1 MQRDSKSRKTVVML
15 GVAVGMLLAA
25 ALISWGQLGRTS
37 QSPSTRLQPQGRGP
51 SRQQLQNLEIVAH
64 VKPDA
69 FRPAA
74 VRGRYVYTIGS
85 GNPYGSSPLLAIY
98 DIADPQNI
106 RKVSE
111 LTVSGQ
117 VFSEQLA
124 LVGNYAYVVAL
135 EEFSGGGYDIK
146 LRIVD
151 VSDPTRPREVGQYA
165 PTGKKVYAV
174 IVGNN
179 YAYVGVSG
187 SGSSALHVLNI
198 SNPANPQFVRE
209 ITNVDDLEGDGGT
222 VAGNRL
228 YLVHGTKGISIWDI
242 SQPDNP
248 QRLGS
253 LDTPGI
259 ARSVAVSGNYAF
271 ISEGRW
277 FDPGAEKGYLR
288 VVDVSNPA
296 NPQIVA
302 SVDVGDDNPWFP
314 LALDSANN
322 RLFVGLSD
330 RSRTVV
336 YNISNPINP
345 VEVWR
350 GEGRFGG
357 ADFSARRLVTSP
369 SDGMFIVWDISG
381 ATPNRLGEH
390 GIALQPVV
398 VALKDNYIVTNS
410 KNGLVVFN
418 VANPS
423 QPQLVKHLPLQGFQ
437 MSSGRLVFAGD
448 VGIYSHGI
456 GNTNNLFFLNFAD
469 PTSPQILESYFLS
482 DGIYALAIVGDY
494 LYVGHVRGLDFYSI
508 SGRNRL
514 DGYGGSTVYA
524 LAVKVDPNISGSV
537 LYVARAVGWPSS
549 ALQIYR
555 INDPPHPHGPVGEL
569 RFSDKIDDIAV
580 VGDTVFVVTSKGDLY
595 IVDASDPTNPQQ
607 VGSWTNPVRDQTY
620 RARILVSG
628 NFAYLSLYSEGLVV
642 LDLSSLSVVASMKGV
657 YVNEVAVSGN
667 LIYAAGDHQGL
678 YVLRN
683 LALPQVLPPVIYSVA
698 PNAVPTSSVT
708 LRISGANFQPNAQV
722 WLERSSQRINPTR
735 ISVVGDSI
743 IYADFNLASAPLGK
757 WDIVVRNPDGN
768 IARRTEALTV
778 ATAPDL
784 TVASL
789 SIEPSTN
796 LQVGT
801 PVTLKA
807 TVRNSGELPAANFIV
822 RFFANDRQIG
832 EQPITRLNG
841 NSQAEV
847 TLPWRVLGGNYQ
859 IRAVVDAD
867 NTVAESNE
875 GNNEASL
882 PINLP
887 APDFAVTSLNISPN
901 QNLKDGTRVQ
911 VQATVTN
918 QGGGTVFPVTVT
930 LLVDEGKFGEQV
942 ISEGLGA
949 NQNKTLS
956 FSLTLS
962 SGFRKI
968 SVVVDPANELPES
981 DENNNRRD
989 LTLPDIPMPDIAI
1002 TDLRTYPSTN
1012 LSPGMSIQLI
1022 ATLHNFGGAT
1032 ERGFVLHFSAANF
1045 SKQVWI
1051 NGMEANE
1058 DKEVEVTWWNIPPG
1072 QHRLVATVD
1081 PQNVVP
1087 ETNKANNQATSTV
1100 DVSAPDL
1107 IAESV
1112 EINPAS
1118 FVSGTTVTVAVTV
1131 NISGAGRTLFA
1142 IPVRLLDNDVPV
1154 SEGQIDPGIPAG
1166 RRVVVRIPY
1175 QARPGERRLKVVVD
1189 SDNQVPEPN
1198 ENNNTQERTVTVPVP
1213 DVAILAELLPNNPG
1227 TGSPFHV
1234 RGVVRNDGATTIVP
1248 FRVVAEVLDESD
1260 RVIAT
1265 NYLRFSA
1272 GMAGSASENLNIAFT
1287 RFFEMKKVRV
1297 KVVWEISNFQDGNP
1311 ANDEVLLQLADLAPP
1326 DYAVAGLDVQ
1336 LQEPVGMGRNI
1347 TFRITVTNR
1356 GGSYRLPPSVS
1367 GIPIRIFVN
1376 DQPVTTA
1383 AVGGLDTNVT
1393 TTAVANWR
1401 IDRPLSNPTVRA
1413 VLDPDHQF
1421 PDADRT
1427 NNETQTQLSFSVQK
1441 LDLRPVDVE
1450 IVPANRPVGEWV
1462 NIQVRVRKEGTGDY
1476 FGPVPVRVI
1485 VDDVPSW
1492 KSSPYRAL
1500 TDSSPEGIVQFG
1512 WQVTPGNERKV
1523 QVIVDP
1529 DKEVDEQDE
1538 SNNLLEKTINYP
1550 AEAPDF
1556 VVESIDYS
1564 PKENVRQGD
1573 TVTFTVTVKNKGAA
1587 VASGVYVLLRMNTG
1601 FQRSEWVSLGANES
1615 KTVQFQWQA
1624 APGGDHQVTVE
1635 VDPKNSIPESDEA
1648 NNRLIQLLPLQVAP
1662 RPIVEFSWLGYP
1674 PRLVSPGSQFTLN
1687 WKLSNRGAESV
1698 PVTLSVSGLPE
1709 GWAQIEPVSGILPA
1723 NGFLNGQVTVTVP
1736 NNWAE
1741 SRDFTV
1747 TLQAQANST
1756 TLKQERKFKVDV
1768 VPQIS
1773 GLSPF
1778 DGTRTGSTTVEFTW
1792 WTQIPSSS
1800 EVYIKRPVDPEW
1812 QRYTGESGTFHRVVV
1827 SGLRRNSTY
1836 LFYVRSATSGGESKS
1851 EERRIF
1857 VTQAVS
1863 FMQAEYS
1870 MEARRDY
1877 DQRLTVYVINND
1889 RKAHLIKAE
1898 LVDNPYE
1905 DVTAGL
1911 LGEGTFDEPARLAP
1925 GQSLPITFAAHFQDA
1940 RQNDY
1945 TFRIRVRTLDEQPEQ
1960 SDEALVKIRVRP
1972 PDVRIRIVQIGE
1984 DPLSMTKTF
1993 RVINEGTD
2001 PATDLTIDPS
2011 GLSAEQVGMQPLI
2024 QHAYLAPNQSI
2035 EFKIFPLLLPPGFR
2049 PFGLS
2054 DIVDA
2059 KVTFENSVPYVGWNF
2074 RPFDLYIS
2082 LNGVEIGSFQN
2093 DIPIGVFTIPVPP
2106 KVLLPVEVTRS
2117 ADLRMQPEEVRPL
2130 PASVVQPIVQKLQS
2144 GVNLKVSYANRSEQL
2159 TVRFFDNPSRQGTGQ
2174 FYIVNKGSRTI
2185 SQQVEAH
2192 HCTNAPVVVVPI
2204 RNGILNA
2211 VLTITK
2217 TNFNDAHYVNAS
2229 KFKLDICVNSFMVV
2243 VGANS
2248 EEDARAVAERLC
2260 NNLTK
2265 ETPKPNTVIVTLIG
2279 DGPPYK
2285 RGKPITVRA
2294 RVMGEGDMSAA
2305 TVQATFSNGDRAII
2319 LRHTGG
2325 NLFEGQWIPTKIP
2338 SNARV
2343 ESDGSVWFNVTV
2355 TVTATGCEQ
2364 SATGTA
2370 DAQIRL
2376 SAIKFKFTGIT
2387 EIDDIDQRVNNADE
2401 PWLRW
2406 NWSPGQEKVI
2416 HFKGIIVDE
2425 EGQPVPAA
2433 VSVQFQFYPMGLGS
2447 LEIDNQQVS
2456 APDGRFTFTH
2466 KFAIKMPGELK
2477 AFFEANHQEIAQL
2490 KTKKRITG
2498 VILGEYQIQ
2507 ASKEG
2512 YLFWRAKVRGRTE
2525 ESQPVKIS
2533 ATTETDIKELEVSVL
2548 ALQPDEN
2555 GKLEWKPLE
2564 DAEVELIGISSKRK
2578 TNKDGRVTLKIPGVS
2593 KGETVQVDFELVP
2606 DLAIKVVSVPKAYI
2620 AHPDA
2625 SGKIYI
2631 FAGSKIKKGDATE
2644 DGFEIV
2650 TDKDGNIRAEPKVG
2664 AFLVS
2669 NRRFK
2674 VSISNGLGSLEGD
2687 IARPEQNNPYAHIIT
2702 YRPPQS
2708 LPGEVSGV
2716 ARLTIEDSEIPL
2728 YKTELTLM
2736 VFKDAFLTVR
2746 KLGFREDT
2754 QPIPIDLVEVKGV
2767 KVVPGIVSGVV
2778 QENPNPF
2785 AGRPIN
2791 GATVTAYVAD
2801 QVKSTETDGSTGPNA
2816 GRFTLRELAENN
2828 KELQLQRPIVLPFLD
2843 FVEEFAHSFDG
2854 LRQLGYITPRFREQ
2868 DGFLDPVNDQP
2879 IFRYRW
2885 DLRYETDEQKLQR
2898 ILDAIKR
2905 ADAALRLTAEVDPM
2919 VKQYYKELIGAI
2931 VDLVLFF
2938 AGEKIVGKIAELLSV
2953 GKGIGKGVKLSKDAS
2968 KALRDKLQKIA
2979 KEKDAPPF
2987 SESDL
2992 NVIETLVNDA
3002 LRKHRGLDDKAIE
3015 EVKQNLNPGLRDV
3028 VEQAL
3033 TSYRDELTDAIEM
3046 MVAGLKADILGF
3058 IKSALKK
3065 LRIVVET
3072 DGDEP
3077 QKGIQKAINFLI
3089 EQTVDSTLNAVLDLI
3104 LKSSD
3109 LSPEALLGLPDKI
3122 ADQIAEQLT
3131 THLHRTHFQ
3140 KHVDIGFRRLGR
3152 YEHLGDTN
3160 EAVRQIEAI
3169 KVEIENWR
3177 KIYETARA
3185 PISSATSAFT
3195 QFINTPGFLE
3205 DIANLTGSIIDGIL
3219 PVSSVA
3225 TFIGAPIAI
3234 FRISQS
3240 VDKAWVKAVGWEPEN
3255 FPPELISPFFPFP
3268 PVAPF
3273 FPFPPNHPVLAYAEG
3288 TTITRQFAPIRSR
3301 SRQLDEYTSV
3311 VNQVKSAIQSGD
3323 FDQVMRLARNLSE
3336 ATIAVSDAIE
3346 AKFAIVLN
3354 ALVPASERDNTF
3366 PARARQATDAAERST
3381 FYRRELL
3388 LRVGSYLAGESDDAG
3403 TKALEAADRALTETQ
3418 NAMGLLD
3425 GAIRHAQSLDIT
3437 LPHLLRF
3444 THQVQQ
3450 VSQTEWRI
3458 TFTVQNIGGQNSPA
3472 TNVLFVATSGITLSP
3487 NSWSLPPLSPN
3498 ATQTITVTART
3509 PQRFTSGFGFVRTTL
3524 GKKPEDFNANFVPT
3538 IVILTSKDEIPPVI
3552 SDPTPKEDE
3561 VIRTATPTIAVTV
3574 SDFLSGLN
3582 ISSLRMTLDGQQ
3594 VNATYNIATRRFSYQ
3609 STQTLSEGTHT
3620 VVVEATDLD
3629 GNTARKEW
3637 RFTIRLGAP
3646 VEITDLRVSP
3656 NPFSPN
3662 GDGIDDVLNIHFRL
3676 SGDAVLTITVVDS
3689 QNKIVKTL
3697 ANEQPFNQGEHDLTW
3712 DGKKDDG
3719 EMAPTGTYGVRIAI
3733 IREGRQTNVVE
3744 ATVTADQEP
3753 LSISGVSVTPE
3764 RMRLTKETLT
3774 VAFNLSQDAK
3784 VTVKVYLGENTE
3796 DDGYA
3801 VRTITIDGKKGSNAV
3816 SWDGKDD
3823 NGRFVKPGIYAVAI
3837 EADNI
3842 TLASRVSLA
3851 GKVTVLS
3858 LPDLLAAGIGSA
3870 DQDGRTVLTALVRNI
3885 GAEPAKNIV
3894 VRFAVRDIAVGDV
3907 TIPALDAGA
3916 ETSVE
3921 LTLDPTRQQLIS
3933 EDISATV
3940 DPDNQIEE
3948 LEEFNNTVKTRTEI
3962 RAVRLAHILPA
3973 GVSLVAVPIQL
3984 FEPSPQSVFGFATPE
3999 ETKVAWW
4006 DPQKAGEIK
4015 YRYANEIP
4023 TIEPGKGYFVKL
4035 PSERTLQWT
4044 GLPARVSGDGR
4055 YVLNLQRGWNLIG
4068 LPRPGSVP
4076 LNEIQVKRPNETSA
4090 VQMVNP
4096 DNRLVEPYAWTYS
4109 NAERRYQLVH
4119 PEVGEFG
4126 TLDVFKGYWVYAH
4139 EPCQLLV
4146 PAQSRSIS
4154 VTRKR
4159 SQIDGWFFRIEAE
4172 AGEFRDVVVVGKNA
4186 NRMWAQKPPASPE
4199 GQVVRLSLVDEQGR
4213 AWGAVV
4219 TDGDRRMRWR
4229 LVLEA
4234 DKGVERVALKFPDL
4248 GYLPKGLSAYLVDET
4263 TGQRRYLR
4271 TTPAF
4276 TVTLTPN
4283 RSATEKRT
4291 FQLVIVHEEPGL
4303 LRVVGLKAESLRG
4316 RGIAIQFTLTRPA
4329 QTQVEV
4335 LTMTGRK
4342 VATVE
4347 SRQSRSAGRH
4357 QIIWQGRDESEVQLP
4372 MGIYLIRMTA
4382 TDDEGRQV
4390 QATTTV
4396 RLR

>member
-1 MQRDSKSRKTVVML
+1 ML

-106 RKVSE
+106 RKVGE

-179 YAYVGVSG
+179 YAYVAVSG
-187 SGSSALHVLNI
+187 SGGSALHVLNI
-198 SNPANPQFVRE
+198 SNPASPQFVRE

-253 LDTPGI
+253 LDTPGV

-271 ISEGRW
+271 VSEGRW
-277 FDPGAEKGYLR
+277 FGSGAEKGYLR
-288 VVDVSNPA
+288 IVDVSNPA

-322 RLFVGLSD
+322 RLFVGLFN
-330 RSRTVV
+330 RSQTVV
-336 YNISNPINP
+336 YNISNPTNP

-350 GEGRFGG
+350 GEGLFGG

-390 GIALQPVV
+390 GIALRPVV
-398 VALKDNYIVTNS
+398 AALKDNYIVTNS

-448 VGIYSHGI
+448 VGIYSHGVV
-456 GNTNNLFFLNFAD
+456 NTNNLFFLNFAD
-469 PTSPQILESYFLS
+469 PTSPQLLQSYS
-482 DGIYALAIVGDY
+482 HNYGIFALAVISDY
-494 LYVGHVRGLDFYSI
+494 LYVGRGGGRDIYSI
-508 SGRNRL
+508 SSRARL
-514 DGYGGSTVYA
+514 SSQTGNTI
-524 LAVKVDPNISGSV
+524 LAMAAKVDPNIAGSV
-537 LYVARAVGWPSS
+537 LYEAYQTGLSTS
-549 ALQIYR
+549 ALRILP
-555 INDPPHPHGPVGEL
+555 INDPPIPSSPLGEL
-569 RFSDKIDDIAV
+569 RFNEWIDDMAI
-580 VGDTVFVVTSKGDLY
+580 VGDTVFLVTRKGDLY

-628 NFAYLSLYSEGLVV
+628 NFAYLSLYSQGLVV

-667 LIYAAGDHQGL
+667 LIYAAGDYQGL

-743 IYADFNLASAPLGK
+743 IYADFNLASASLGK

-859 IRAVVDAD
+859 IRAIADAD

-918 QGGGTVFPVTVT
+918 QGNATVFPVTVA

-1045 SKQVWI
+1045 SRQVWI

-1058 DKEVEVTWWNIPPG
+1058 NKEVEVTWRDIPPG

-1189 SDNQVPEPN
+1189 PDNRVPEPN

-1227 TGSPFHV
+1227 TGSPFYV
-1234 RGVVRNDGATTIVP
+1234 RGVVRNDGATTTAP

-1260 RVIAT
+1260 KVITT

-1356 GGSYRLPPSVS
+1356 GGSYRLPPFAP
-1367 GIPIRIFVN
+1367 GIPIRVFVN

-1401 IDRPLSNPTVRA
+1401 IDRPLSNPTVRV
-1413 VLDPDHQF
+1413 VLDPDRQF

-1485 VDDVPSW
+1485 VDDVPLW
-1492 KSSPYRAL
+1492 KNSPYLAL

-1512 WQVTPGNERKV
+1512 WRVTPGNERKV

-1538 SNNLLEKTINYP
+1538 TNNLLEKTINYP

-1587 VASGVYVLLRMNTG
+1587 VAVSVPVLLRMNTG
-1601 FQRSEWVSLGANES
+1601 FWRYEWVSLGANES

-1635 VDPKNSIPESDEA
+1635 VDPWNYSPESDEA

-1674 PRLVSPGSQFTLN
+1674 PSPVSPGSQFTLN
-1687 WKLSNRGAESV
+1687 WQLSNRGAESM

-1709 GWAQIEPVSGILPA
+1709 GWAQVEPASGILPA
-1723 NGFLNGQVTVTVP
+1723 NGILNGQVTVTVP

-1756 TLKQERKFKVDV
+1756 TLKQERRFRVDA

-1773 GLSPF
+1773 GLSPY

-1905 DVTAGL
+1905 DVPAGL

-2054 DIVDA
+2054 DIIDA
-2059 KVTFENSVPYVGWNF
+2059 HFNFDTGLINWPTAKPYDVY
-2074 RPFDLYIS
+2074 LY
-2082 LNGVEIGSFQN
+2082 LNGVEIGSLQSSLPVGTF
-2093 DIPIGVFTIPVPP
+2093 VFPVPP
-2106 KVLLPVEVTRS
+2106 QVLLPPETTRATDAWQFDGRDVVEVPQS
-2117 ADLRMQPEEVRPL
+2117 IA
-2130 PASVVQPIVQKLQS
+2130 QPIINRLQQ
-2144 GVNLKVSYANRSEQL
+2144 GYTLKVSYANRSE
-2159 TVRFFDNPSRQGTGQ
+2159 TVSGQWPLSRQG
-2174 FYIVNKGSRTI
+2174 N
-2185 SQQVEAH
+2185 
-2192 HCTNAPVVVVPI
+2192 
-2204 RNGILNA
+2204 L
-2211 VLTITK
+2211 
-2217 TNFNDAHYVNAS
+2217 
-2229 KFKLDICVNSFMVV
+2229 KLF
-2243 VGANS
+2243 
-2248 EEDARAVAERLC
+2248 
-2260 NNLTK
+2260 
-2265 ETPKPNTVIVTLIG
+2265 
-2279 DGPPYK
+2279 
-2285 RGKPITVRA
+2285 
-2294 RVMGEGDMSAA
+2294 
-2305 TVQATFSNGDRAII
+2305 
-2319 LRHTGG
+2319 
-2325 NLFEGQWIPTKIP
+2325 
-2338 SNARV
+2338 
-2343 ESDGSVWFNVTV
+2343 
-2355 TVTATGCEQ
+2355 
-2364 SATGTA
+2364 
-2370 DAQIRL
+2370 
-2376 SAIKFKFTGIT
+2376 
-2387 EIDDIDQRVNNADE
+2387 
-2401 PWLRW
+2401 
-2406 NWSPGQEKVI
+2406 
-2416 HFKGIIVDE
+2416 IVDK
-2425 EGQPVPAA
+2425 GPRTLTQ
-2433 VSVQFQFYPMGLGS
+2433 
-2447 LEIDNQQVS
+2447 
-2456 APDGRFTFTH
+2456 
-2466 KFAIKMPGELK
+2466 
-2477 AFFEANHQEIAQL
+2477 
-2490 KTKKRITG
+2490 
-2498 VILGEYQIQ
+2498 Q
-2507 ASKEG
+2507 AS
-2512 YLFWRAKVRGRTE
+2512 
-2525 ESQPVKIS
+2525 
-2533 ATTETDIKELEVSVL
+2533 
-2548 ALQPDEN
+2548 
-2555 GKLEWKPLE
+2555 
-2564 DAEVELIGISSKRK
+2564 
-2578 TNKDGRVTLKIPGVS
+2578 
-2593 KGETVQVDFELVP
+2593 
-2606 DLAIKVVSVPKAYI
+2606 
-2620 AHPDA
+2620 
-2625 SGKIYI
+2625 
-2631 FAGSKIKKGDATE
+2631 
-2644 DGFEIV
+2644 
-2650 TDKDGNIRAEPKVG
+2650 
-2664 AFLVS
+2664 
-2669 NRRFK
+2669 
-2674 VSISNGLGSLEGD
+2674 
-2687 IARPEQNNPYAHIIT
+2687 
-2702 YRPPQS
+2702 
-2708 LPGEVSGV
+2708 
-2716 ARLTIEDSEIPL
+2716 
-2728 YKTELTLM
+2728 
-2736 VFKDAFLTVR
+2736 
-2746 KLGFREDT
+2746 
-2754 QPIPIDLVEVKGV
+2754 
-2767 KVVPGIVSGVV
+2767 
-2778 QENPNPF
+2778 
-2785 AGRPIN
+2785 
-2791 GATVTAYVAD
+2791 
-2801 QVKSTETDGSTGPNA
+2801 
-2816 GRFTLRELAENN
+2816 
-2828 KELQLQRPIVLPFLD
+2828 
-2843 FVEEFAHSFDG
+2843 
-2854 LRQLGYITPRFREQ
+2854 
-2868 DGFLDPVNDQP
+2868 
-2879 IFRYRW
+2879 
-2885 DLRYETDEQKLQR
+2885 
-2898 ILDAIKR
+2898 
-2905 ADAALRLTAEVDPM
+2905 
-2919 VKQYYKELIGAI
+2919 
-2931 VDLVLFF
+2931 
-2938 AGEKIVGKIAELLSV
+2938 
-2953 GKGIGKGVKLSKDAS
+2953 
-2968 KALRDKLQKIA
+2968 
-2979 KEKDAPPF
+2979 
-2987 SESDL
+2987 
-2992 NVIETLVNDA
+2992 
-3002 LRKHRGLDDKAIE
+3002 
-3015 EVKQNLNPGLRDV
+3015 
-3028 VEQAL
+3028 
-3033 TSYRDELTDAIEM
+3033 SY
-3046 MVAGLKADILGF
+3046 
-3058 IKSALKK
+3058 
-3065 LRIVVET
+3065 
-3072 DGDEP
+3072 
-3077 QKGIQKAINFLI
+3077 
-3089 EQTVDSTLNAVLDLI
+3089 
-3104 LKSSD
+3104 
-3109 LSPEALLGLPDKI
+3109 
-3122 ADQIAEQLT
+3122 
-3131 THLHRTHFQ
+3131 H
-3140 KHVDIGFRRLGR
+3140 
-3152 YEHLGDTN
+3152 
-3160 EAVRQIEAI
+3160 
-3169 KVEIENWR
+3169 
-3177 KIYETARA
+3177 
-3185 PISSATSAFT
+3185 
-3195 QFINTPGFLE
+3195 
-3205 DIANLTGSIIDGIL
+3205 
-3219 PVSSVA
+3219 
-3225 TFIGAPIAI
+3225 
-3234 FRISQS
+3234 
-3240 VDKAWVKAVGWEPEN
+3240 
-3255 FPPELISPFFPFP
+3255 
-3268 PVAPF
+3268 
-3273 FPFPPNHPVLAYAEG
+3273 
-3288 TTITRQFAPIRSR
+3288 
-3301 SRQLDEYTSV
+3301 
-3311 VNQVKSAIQSGD
+3311 
-3323 FDQVMRLARNLSE
+3323 
-3336 ATIAVSDAIE
+3336 
-3346 AKFAIVLN
+3346 
-3354 ALVPASERDNTF
+3354 
-3366 PARARQATDAAERST
+3366 
-3381 FYRRELL
+3381 
-3388 LRVGSYLAGESDDAG
+3388 
-3403 TKALEAADRALTETQ
+3403 
-3418 NAMGLLD
+3418 
-3425 GAIRHAQSLDIT
+3425 
-3437 LPHLLRF
+3437 
-3444 THQVQQ
+3444 
-3450 VSQTEWRI
+3450 
-3458 TFTVQNIGGQNSPA
+3458 
-3472 TNVLFVATSGITLSP
+3472 
-3487 NSWSLPPLSPN
+3487 
-3498 ATQTITVTART
+3498 
-3509 PQRFTSGFGFVRTTL
+3509 
-3524 GKKPEDFNANFVPT
+3524 
-3538 IVILTSKDEIPPVI
+3538 
-3552 SDPTPKEDE
+3552 
-3561 VIRTATPTIAVTV
+3561 
-3574 SDFLSGLN
+3574 
-3582 ISSLRMTLDGQQ
+3582 
-3594 VNATYNIATRRFSYQ
+3594 
-3609 STQTLSEGTHT
+3609 
-3620 VVVEATDLD
+3620 
-3629 GNTARKEW
+3629 
-3637 RFTIRLGAP
+3637 
-3646 VEITDLRVSP
+3646 
-3656 NPFSPN
+3656 
-3662 GDGIDDVLNIHFRL
+3662 
-3676 SGDAVLTITVVDS
+3676 
-3689 QNKIVKTL
+3689 
-3697 ANEQPFNQGEHDLTW
+3697 
-3712 DGKKDDG
+3712 
-3719 EMAPTGTYGVRIAI
+3719 
-3733 IREGRQTNVVE
+3733 
-3744 ATVTADQEP
+3744 
-3753 LSISGVSVTPE
+3753 
-3764 RMRLTKETLT
+3764 
-3774 VAFNLSQDAK
+3774 
-3784 VTVKVYLGENTE
+3784 
-3796 DDGYA
+3796 
-3801 VRTITIDGKKGSNAV
+3801 
-3816 SWDGKDD
+3816 
-3823 NGRFVKPGIYAVAI
+3823 
-3837 EADNI
+3837 
-3842 TLASRVSLA
+3842 
-3851 GKVTVLS
+3851 
-3858 LPDLLAAGIGSA
+3858 
-3870 DQDGRTVLTALVRNI
+3870 
-3885 GAEPAKNIV
+3885 
-3894 VRFAVRDIAVGDV
+3894 
-3907 TIPALDAGA
+3907 
-3916 ETSVE
+3916 
-3921 LTLDPTRQQLIS
+3921 
-3933 EDISATV
+3933 
-3940 DPDNQIEE
+3940 
-3948 LEEFNNTVKTRTEI
+3948 
-3962 RAVRLAHILPA
+3962 
-3973 GVSLVAVPIQL
+3973 
-3984 FEPSPQSVFGFATPE
+3984 
-3999 ETKVAWW
+3999 
-4006 DPQKAGEIK
+4006 
-4015 YRYANEIP
+4015 
-4023 TIEPGKGYFVKL
+4023 
-4035 PSERTLQWT
+4035 
-4044 GLPARVSGDGR
+4044 
-4055 YVLNLQRGWNLIG
+4055 
-4068 LPRPGSVP
+4068 
-4076 LNEIQVKRPNETSA
+4076 
-4090 VQMVNP
+4090 
-4096 DNRLVEPYAWTYS
+4096 
-4109 NAERRYQLVH
+4109 
-4119 PEVGEFG
+4119 
-4126 TLDVFKGYWVYAH
+4126 
-4139 EPCQLLV
+4139 
-4146 PAQSRSIS
+4146 
-4154 VTRKR
+4154 
-4159 SQIDGWFFRIEAE
+4159 
-4172 AGEFRDVVVVGKNA
+4172 
-4186 NRMWAQKPPASPE
+4186 
-4199 GQVVRLSLVDEQGR
+4199 
-4213 AWGAVV
+4213 
-4219 TDGDRRMRWR
+4219 
-4229 LVLEA
+4229 
-4234 DKGVERVALKFPDL
+4234 
-4248 GYLPKGLSAYLVDET
+4248 
-4263 TGQRRYLR
+4263 
-4271 TTPAF
+4271 
-4276 TVTLTPN
+4276 
-4283 RSATEKRT
+4283 
-4291 FQLVIVHEEPGL
+4291 
-4303 LRVVGLKAESLRG
+4303 
-4316 RGIAIQFTLTRPA
+4316 
-4329 QTQVEV
+4329 
-4335 LTMTGRK
+4335 
-4342 VATVE
+4342 
-4347 SRQSRSAGRH
+4347 
-4357 QIIWQGRDESEVQLP
+4357 
-4372 MGIYLIRMTA
+4372 
-4382 TDDEGRQV
+4382 
-4390 QATTTV
+4390 
-4396 RLR
+4396 

>member
-1 MQRDSKSRKTVVML
+1 MQRNGKSRKTVAML

-74 VRGRYVYTIGS
+74 VRGRYVYILGR
-85 GNPYGSSPLLAIY
+85 LLAIY

-106 RKVSE
+106 RKVGE

-117 VFSEQLA
+117 VISEQLA

-228 YLVHGTKGISIWDI
+228 YLVHGIKGISIWDI

-253 LDTPGI
+253 LDTPGV

-271 ISEGRW
+271 VSEGRW

-302 SVDVGDDNPWFP
+302 SVDVGDNNPWFP

-336 YNISNPINP
+336 YNISNPTNP
-345 VEVWR
+345 IEVWR
-350 GEGRFGG
+350 GEGLFGG
-357 ADFSARRLVTSP
+357 ADFSARRLVTS
-369 SDGMFIVWDISG
+369 SGIFIVWDISG

-390 GIALQPVV
+390 GLPHQPVV
-398 VALKDNYIVTNS
+398 AALKDNYIVTNS

-423 QPQLVKHLPLQGFQ
+423 QPQLVKHLPLEGFQ

-448 VGIYSHGI
+448 VGIYSHGV

-469 PTSPQILESYFLS
+469 PTSPQLLQSYS
-482 DGIYALAIVGDY
+482 HNYGIFALAVIGDY
-494 LYVGHVRGLDFYSI
+494 LYVGRGGGRDIYSI
-508 SGRNRL
+508 SSRARL
-514 DGYGGSTVYA
+514 SSQTGNTI
-524 LAVKVDPNISGSV
+524 LAMAAKVDPNIAGSV
-537 LYVARAVGWPSS
+537 LYEAYQTGLTS
-549 ALQIYR
+549 ALRILP
-555 INDPPHPHGPVGEL
+555 INDPPIPSSPLGEL
-569 RFSDKIDDIAV
+569 RFNEWIDDMAI
-580 VGDTVFVVTSKGDLY
+580 VGDTVFLVTRKGDLY

-628 NFAYLSLYSEGLVV
+628 NFAYLSLYSQGLVV

-667 LIYAAGDHQGL
+667 LIYAAGDYGGL

-698 PNAVPTSSVT
+698 PNTVPTSSVT

-722 WLERSSQRINPTR
+722 WLERSSQRLNSTR
-735 ISVVGDSI
+735 VSVVGDSI
-743 IYADFNLASAPLGK
+743 IYADFNLASASLGK

-801 PVTLKA
+801 SVTLKA

-1045 SKQVWI
+1045 SQQVWI
-1051 NGMEANE
+1051 YGMEANE

-1189 SDNQVPEPN
+1189 PDNRVPEPN

-1227 TGSPFHV
+1227 TGSPFYV

-1311 ANDEVLLQLADLAPP
+1311 ANDEVLLQLADVNPP

-1401 IDRPLSNPTVRA
+1401 IDRPLSNPTVRV

-1485 VDDVPSW
+1485 VDDVPLW
-1492 KSSPYRAL
+1492 KNSPYLAL

-1538 SNNLLEKTINYP
+1538 TNNLLEKTINYP

-1587 VASGVYVLLRMNTG
+1587 VAVSVPVLLLMNTG
-1601 FQRSEWVSLGANES
+1601 FWRYERVSLGANES

-1648 NNRLIQLLPLQVAP
+1648 NNRLVQLLPLQVAP
-1662 RPIVEFSWLGYP
+1662 RPIVELRLSYP
-1674 PRLVSPGSQFTLN
+1674 PSPVSPGSQFTLN
-1687 WKLSNRGAESV
+1687 WLLINWGAESV

-1756 TLKQERKFKVDV
+1756 TLRQERKFKVDV

-1773 GLSPF
+1773 DLSPY

-1792 WTQIPSSS
+1792 RTQIPSSS
-1800 EVYIKRPVDPEW
+1800 EVYIKRPIDPEW

-1836 LFYVRSATSGGESKS
+1836 LFYVRSAASGGESKS
-1851 EERRIF
+1851 GERRIF

-1863 FMQAEYS
+1863 FMQPEYS

-1905 DVTAGL
+1905 DVPAGL

-2024 QHAYLAPNQSI
+2024 QHAYLAPKQSI
-2035 EFKIFPLLLPPGFR
+2035 EFKIFPMLLPPGFR

-2059 KVTFENSVPYVGWNF
+2059 KVSFENSPGFGLGNRYPWEFPPY
-2074 RPFDLYIS
+2074 DLFIL

-2093 DIPIGVFTIPVPP
+2093 TILFGEFILPVPP

-2117 ADLRMQPEEVRPL
+2117 ADLRMQPEEVRPI
-2130 PASVVQPIVQKLQS
+2130 PSSTVQPIVQKLQS
-2144 GVNLKVSYANRSEQL
+2144 GVTLKVSYANRTEQM
-2159 TVRFFDNPSRQGTGQ
+2159 TVQFFDKPSRQGADR
-2174 FYIVNKGSRTI
+2174 FFIVNKGTRVI
-2185 SQQVEAH
+2185 SQQVEAT
-2192 HCTNAPVVVVPI
+2192 HCTNQPVITVPFRI
-2204 RNGILNA
+2204 PFLNA
-2211 VLTITK
+2211 ELRLDKRNINV
-2217 TNFNDAHYVNAS
+2217 AHFFSTS
-2229 KFKLDICVNSFMVV
+2229 KFKLDICVSNFKVV
-2243 VGANS
+2243 VKAGS
-2248 EEDARAVAERLC
+2248 EEEARTVAERLC
-2260 NNLTK
+2260 NTLTK
-2265 ETPKPNTVIVTLIG
+2265 QPSKPNTVIVTLIG

-2294 RVMGEGDMSAA
+2294 RVMGEGDPTTA
-2305 TVQATFSNGDRAII
+2305 TVQATFSNGDPPIF
-2319 LRHTGG
+2319 LRHTDG
-2325 NLFEGQWIPTKIP
+2325 NFFEGRWIPTKIP

-2343 ESDGSVWFNVTV
+2343 ESDGSVSFNVTV

-2376 SAIKFKFTGIT
+2376 SAIKFKFTRIT
-2387 EIDDIDQRVNNADE
+2387 DLGESAIEAVNTIDNYLLL
-2401 PWLRW
+2401 WK
-2406 NWSPGQEKVI
+2406 WSPGTEKVI
-2416 HFKGIIVDE
+2416 HFSGVVVDE
-2425 EGQPVPAA
+2425 EGQPVPAV
-2433 VSVQFQFYPMGLGS
+2433 VSVLFKFFPAGTILEDFSSIPEKQQEDAASGS
-2447 LEIDNQQVS
+2447 
-2456 APDGRFTFTH
+2456 FTFGYP
-2466 KFAIKMPGELK
+2466 KSRFVKLIPGRLE
-2477 AFFEANHQEIAQL
+2477 AFFEARFKEADQL
-2490 KTKKRITG
+2490 RVKKTIVG
-2498 VILGEYQIQ
+2498 IIEGEYQLQ
-2507 ASKEG
+2507 VNKDG

-2533 ATTETDIKELEVSVL
+2533 AISGSPYIKELKVSVS
-2548 ALQPDEN
+2548 ALQPN
-2555 GKLEWKPLE
+2555 GDWKPLE
-2564 DAEVELIGISSKRK
+2564 DAEVELMGISKRK
-2578 TNKDGRVTLKIPGVS
+2578 TNKEGEVTFKIS
-2593 KGETVQVDFELVP
+2593 DEGETVRVVFSLVP
-2606 DLAIKVVSVPKAYI
+2606 EVDIKAISVPKAYI
-2620 AHPDA
+2620 AQPNA

-2631 FAGSKIKKGDATE
+2631 FAGKKG
-2644 DGFEIV
+2644 GFDVELEKEEAFMTFRIE
-2650 TDKDGNIRAEPKVG
+2650 TKVG
-2664 AFLVS
+2664 AFMLAG
-2669 NRRFK
+2669 RRFK
-2674 VSISNGLGSLEGD
+2674 VSIVSGGGSLEGN
-2687 IARPEQNNPYAHIIT
+2687 IAEPEPGFPFAPPSIT
-2702 YRPPQS
+2702 YHPPQS
-2708 LPGEVSGV
+2708 LPDNERVREVK
-2716 ARLTIEDSEIPL
+2716 LEIEDSEIDL
-2728 YKTELTLM
+2728 YKTTVTLK
-2736 VFKDAFLTVR
+2736 VFKDAFLEVR
-2746 KLGFREDT
+2746 KLGFKDIE
-2754 QPIPIDLVEVKGV
+2754 PVPIDLVEVNGV

-2778 QENPNPF
+2778 QENPDPF

-2791 GATVTAYVAD
+2791 GVTVTAHVAD
-2801 QVKSTETDGSTGPNA
+2801 KVKSTETGGEIGPNA

-2854 LRQLGYITPRFREQ
+2854 LRQLGYTTPRFREQ

-2885 DLRYETDEQKLQR
+2885 DLRYETDERKLQR

-2919 VKQYYKELIGAI
+2919 LEKYYTEVIKAI
-2931 VDLVLFF
+2931 ADIVMTAFF
-2938 AGEKIVGKIAELLSV
+2938 EFKVYNKLAEMMSV
-2953 GKGIGKGVKLSKDAS
+2953 GKGFAKGIEFSKDAS
-2968 KALRDKLQKIA
+2968 NAIKSRMKKIFDEKGWYYDPKLLDQYVDEFLPEAIQGQKGLTDEAIDA
-2979 KEKDAPPF
+2979 VVKKVKDA
-2987 SESDL
+2987 S
-2992 NVIETLVNDA
+2992 
-3002 LRKHRGLDDKAIE
+3002 GDDFAKA
-3015 EVKQNLNPGLRDV
+3015 VK
-3028 VEQAL
+3028 EAL
-3033 TSYRDELTDAIEM
+3033 TSYRKDVSDSTYML
-3046 MVAGLKADILGF
+3046 VSGLSADIGRF
-3058 IKSALKK
+3058 IKGALKK
-3065 LRIVVET
+3065 FGTRF
-3072 DGDEP
+3072 
-3077 QKGIQKAINFLI
+3077 GIEDTKFGEKPFTAEWWFDKLVRSIINESLEMLSKA
-3089 EQTVDSTLNAVLDLI
+3089 
-3104 LKSSD
+3104 
-3109 LSPEALLGLPDKI
+3109 PEALFGLGDKI
-3122 ADQIAEQLT
+3122 AGKIASESMRLF
-3131 THLHRTHFQ
+3131 HRPNFQ
-3140 KHVDIGFRRLGR
+3140 KTVDEGFRQLGR
-3152 YEHLGDTN
+3152 LEFTGNTE
-3160 EAVRQIEAI
+3160 EALKQIE
-3169 KVEIENWR
+3169 KL
-3177 KIYETARA
+3177 
-3185 PISSATSAFT
+3185 
-3195 QFINTPGFLE
+3195 LE
-3205 DIANLTGSIIDGIL
+3205 DIENSRKTYETWRAPFSTIASKLTNSVKQHSETLSAYHDEEARVFLQGVFEDTTKLIGSTLDGIL
-3219 PVSSVA
+3219 PISSGITTVWGL
-3225 TFIGAPIAI
+3225 IHI
-3234 FRISQS
+3234 FTLDDK
-3240 VDKAWVKAVGWEPEN
+3240 VEKAWKIATTGRSRATGRLAEEVTSS
-3255 FPPELISPFFPFP
+3255 LID
-3268 PVAPF
+3268 PVFA
-3273 FPFPPNHPVLAYAEG
+3273 HATATV
-3288 TTITRQFAPIRSR
+3288 TKQFAPVRSR
-3301 SRQLDEYTSV
+3301 SRQLDEYTAV
-3311 VNQVKSAIQSGD
+3311 VNQVKSAIQSGNYER
-3323 FDQVMRLARNLSE
+3323 VMQLARNLSE
-3336 ATIAVSDAIE
+3336 ATDAVSDAIE

-3354 ALVPASERDNTF
+3354 VVPVAYEKDKDF
-3366 PARARQATDAAERST
+3366 PDRTRQLTETVDKSS
-3381 FYRRELL
+3381 FYRREFLL
-3388 LRVGSYLAGESDDAG
+3388 WIGSYLIGESDDAG

-3425 GAIRHAQSLDIT
+3425 GAIQHAQSLGVT

-3509 PQRFTSGFGFVRTTL
+3509 PQRFTSGLGIVRTTL
-3524 GKKPEDFNANFVPT
+3524 GTETEDFNANFVPT
-3538 IVILTSKDEIPPVI
+3538 IVLLTSNDEIPPVI

-3637 RFTIRLGAP
+3637 QFTIRLGAP

-3823 NGRFVKPGIYAVAI
+3823 NGRFVKPGLYAVAI

-3907 TIPALDAGA
+3907 TIPALDVGA

-4076 LNEIQVKRPNETSA
+4076 LNEIQVKRPNETSV

-4146 PAQSRSIS
+4146 PAQSRSIL

-4172 AGEFRDVVVVGKNA
+4172 AGEFRDVVVIGKSA

-4199 GQVVRLSLVDEQGR
+4199 GQTVRLSLVDEQGR

-4234 DKGVERVALKFPDL
+4234 DKGVEKVALKFPDL

-4347 SRQSRSAGRH
+4347 SGQSRSAGRH
-4357 QIIWQGRDESEVQLP
+4357 QIIWQGRDKSEVQLP
-4372 MGIYLIRMTA
+4372 MGIYLVRMTA

>member
-1 MQRDSKSRKTVVML
+1 ML
-15 GVAVGMLLAA
+15 GVAVGILLAA

-106 RKVSE
+106 RKIGE

-174 IVGNN
+174 IVGNS

-187 SGSSALHVLNI
+187 SGGSALHVLNI

-253 LDTPGI
+253 LDTPGV

-271 ISEGRW
+271 VSEGRW

-288 VVDVSNPA
+288 VMDVSNPA

-302 SVDVGDDNPWFP
+302 SVDVGDNNPWFP

-336 YNISNPINP
+336 YNISNPTNP

-350 GEGRFGG
+350 GEGLFGG
-357 ADFSARRLVTSP
+357 ADFSARQFVTSP

-398 VALKDNYIVTNS
+398 AALKDNYIVTNS

-437 MSSGRLVFAGD
+437 MSSGRLVFDGD
-448 VGIYSHGI
+448 VGIYSHGV

-469 PTSPQILESYFLS
+469 PTSPQLLQSYTYDL
-482 DGIYALAIVGDY
+482 GIYALAIVSDY
-494 LYVGHVRGLDFYSI
+494 LYVGHARGLDFYSI

-524 LAVKVDPNISGSV
+524 LAAKVDPNISGSV

-549 ALQIYR
+549 ALQIYF
-555 INDPPHPHGPVGEL
+555 INDPPHPHGPVSEL

-580 VGDTVFVVTSKGDLY
+580 VGDTVFVVTNKGDLY

-628 NFAYLSLYSEGLVV
+628 NFAYLSLYSQGLVV

-667 LIYAAGDHQGL
+667 LIYAAGDYGGL

-743 IYADFNLASAPLGK
+743 IYADFNLASASLGK

-784 TVASL
+784 TIASL

-930 LLVDEGKFGEQV
+930 LLMDEGKFGEQV

-962 SGFRKI
+962 SGLRKI

-981 DENNNRRD
+981 DESNNRRD

-1045 SKQVWI
+1045 SQQVWI

-1058 DKEVEVTWWNIPPG
+1058 NKEVEVTWRDIPPG
-1072 QHRLVATVD
+1072 QHQIVATVD

-1087 ETNKANNQATSTV
+1087 ETNKANNQLTSTV

-1107 IAESV
+1107 IAESM

-1189 SDNQVPEPN
+1189 PDNRVPEPN

-1213 DVAILAELLPNNPG
+1213 DVAISAELLPNNPG
-1227 TGSPFHV
+1227 TGSPFYV
-1234 RGVVRNDGATTIVP
+1234 RGVVRNDGATTTAP

-1260 RVIAT
+1260 KVIAT

-1356 GGSYRLPPSVS
+1356 GGSYRLPPSVP
-1367 GIPIRIFVN
+1367 GIPIRVFVN

-1401 IDRPLSNPTVRA
+1401 IDRPLSNPTVRV
-1413 VLDPDHQF
+1413 VLDPDRQF

-1476 FGPVPVRVI
+1476 VGPVPVRVI
-1485 VDDVPSW
+1485 VDDVPLW
-1492 KSSPYRAL
+1492 KNSPYLAL
-1500 TDSSPEGIVQFG
+1500 TDSSPEGIVQFWG
-1512 WQVTPGNERKV
+1512 AWQVTPGNERKV

-1538 SNNLLEKTINYP
+1538 TNNLLEKTINYP
-1550 AEAPDF
+1550 VEAPDF

-1587 VASGVYVLLRMNTG
+1587 VASGVNVLLRMNTG
-1601 FQRSEWVSLGANES
+1601 FWRYEWIRLGANES

-1648 NNRLIQLLPLQVAP
+1648 NNRLVQLLPLQVAP
-1662 RPIVEFSWLGYP
+1662 RPIIELWLSYP
-1674 PRLVSPGSQFTLN
+1674 PSPVSPGSQFTLN
-1687 WKLSNRGAESV
+1687 WQLSNRGAESV

-1741 SRDFTV
+1741 SHDFTV

-1773 GLSPF
+1773 GLLPY

-1792 WTQIPSSS
+1792 RTQIPSSS

-1836 LFYVRSATSGGESKS
+1836 LFYVRSAASGGESKS

-1863 FMQAEYS
+1863 FMQPEYS

-1905 DVTAGL
+1905 DVPAGL

-2054 DIVDA
+2054 DIIDA
-2059 KVTFENSVPYVGWNF
+2059 KVSFENSPGFGLGNRYPWEFPPY
-2074 RPFDLYIS
+2074 DLFIL

-2093 DIPIGVFTIPVPP
+2093 TILFGEFILPVPP

-2144 GVNLKVSYANRSEQL
+2144 GVTLKVSYANRTEQM
-2159 TVRFFDNPSRQGTGQ
+2159 TVQFFDKPSRQGADQ
-2174 FYIVNKGSRTI
+2174 FFIVNKGSRTI
-2185 SQQVEAH
+2185 SQQVEAT
-2192 HCTNAPVVVVPI
+2192 HCTNQPVITVPFRI
-2204 RNGILNA
+2204 PFLNA
-2211 VLTITK
+2211 ELRLDKRNINV
-2217 TNFNDAHYVNAS
+2217 AHFFSTS
-2229 KFKLDICVNSFMVV
+2229 KFKLDICVSNFKVV
-2243 VGANS
+2243 VKAGS
-2248 EEDARAVAERLC
+2248 EEEARTVAERLC
-2260 NNLTK
+2260 NTLTK
-2265 ETPKPNTVIVTLIG
+2265 QPSKPNTVIVTLIG

-2294 RVMGEGDMSAA
+2294 RVMGEGDMSAP
-2305 TVQATFSNGDRAII
+2305 QSKR
-2319 LRHTGG
+2319 
-2325 NLFEGQWIPTKIP
+2325 P
-2338 SNARV
+2338 SA
-2343 ESDGSVWFNVTV
+2343 
-2355 TVTATGCEQ
+2355 TATHP
-2364 SATGTA
+2364 
-2370 DAQIRL
+2370 
-2376 SAIKFKFTGIT
+2376 F
-2387 EIDDIDQRVNNADE
+2387 
-2401 PWLRW
+2401 
-2406 NWSPGQEKVI
+2406 
-2416 HFKGIIVDE
+2416 
-2425 EGQPVPAA
+2425 
-2433 VSVQFQFYPMGLGS
+2433 
-2447 LEIDNQQVS
+2447 
-2456 APDGRFTFTH
+2456 
-2466 KFAIKMPGELK
+2466 
-2477 AFFEANHQEIAQL
+2477 
-2490 KTKKRITG
+2490 
-2498 VILGEYQIQ
+2498 
-2507 ASKEG
+2507 
-2512 YLFWRAKVRGRTE
+2512 
-2525 ESQPVKIS
+2525 
-2533 ATTETDIKELEVSVL
+2533 
-2548 ALQPDEN
+2548 
-2555 GKLEWKPLE
+2555 
-2564 DAEVELIGISSKRK
+2564 SS
-2578 TNKDGRVTLKIPGVS
+2578 N
-2593 KGETVQVDFELVP
+2593 
-2606 DLAIKVVSVPKAYI
+2606 
-2620 AHPDA
+2620 
-2625 SGKIYI
+2625 
-2631 FAGSKIKKGDATE
+2631 
-2644 DGFEIV
+2644 
-2650 TDKDGNIRAEPKVG
+2650 
-2664 AFLVS
+2664 
-2669 NRRFK
+2669 
-2674 VSISNGLGSLEGD
+2674 
-2687 IARPEQNNPYAHIIT
+2687 
-2702 YRPPQS
+2702 
-2708 LPGEVSGV
+2708 
-2716 ARLTIEDSEIPL
+2716 
-2728 YKTELTLM
+2728 M
-2736 VFKDAFLTVR
+2736 
-2746 KLGFREDT
+2746 
-2754 QPIPIDLVEVKGV
+2754 
-2767 KVVPGIVSGVV
+2767 
-2778 QENPNPF
+2778 
-2785 AGRPIN
+2785 
-2791 GATVTAYVAD
+2791 
-2801 QVKSTETDGSTGPNA
+2801 
-2816 GRFTLRELAENN
+2816 LAETSL
-2828 KELQLQRPIVLPFLD
+2828 KDSGFQPKSRPT
-2843 FVEEFAHSFDG
+2843 
-2854 LRQLGYITPRFREQ
+2854 Q
-2868 DGFLDPVNDQP
+2868 
-2879 IFRYRW
+2879 
-2885 DLRYETDEQKLQR
+2885 
-2898 ILDAIKR
+2898 
-2905 ADAALRLTAEVDPM
+2905 
-2919 VKQYYKELIGAI
+2919 
-2931 VDLVLFF
+2931 
-2938 AGEKIVGKIAELLSV
+2938 
-2953 GKGIGKGVKLSKDAS
+2953 
-2968 KALRDKLQKIA
+2968 
-2979 KEKDAPPF
+2979 
-2987 SESDL
+2987 
-2992 NVIETLVNDA
+2992 
-3002 LRKHRGLDDKAIE
+3002 
-3015 EVKQNLNPGLRDV
+3015 
-3028 VEQAL
+3028 
-3033 TSYRDELTDAIEM
+3033 
-3046 MVAGLKADILGF
+3046 GLKA
-3058 IKSALKK
+3058 
-3065 LRIVVET
+3065 
-3072 DGDEP
+3072 
-3077 QKGIQKAINFLI
+3077 
-3089 EQTVDSTLNAVLDLI
+3089 
-3104 LKSSD
+3104 
-3109 LSPEALLGLPDKI
+3109 
-3122 ADQIAEQLT
+3122 
-3131 THLHRTHFQ
+3131 
-3140 KHVDIGFRRLGR
+3140 
-3152 YEHLGDTN
+3152 
-3160 EAVRQIEAI
+3160 
-3169 KVEIENWR
+3169 
-3177 KIYETARA
+3177 TA
-3185 PISSATSAFT
+3185 
-3195 QFINTPGFLE
+3195 
-3205 DIANLTGSIIDGIL
+3205 
-3219 PVSSVA
+3219 
-3225 TFIGAPIAI
+3225 
-3234 FRISQS
+3234 
-3240 VDKAWVKAVGWEPEN
+3240 
-3255 FPPELISPFFPFP
+3255 
-3268 PVAPF
+3268 
-3273 FPFPPNHPVLAYAEG
+3273 
-3288 TTITRQFAPIRSR
+3288 
-3301 SRQLDEYTSV
+3301 
-3311 VNQVKSAIQSGD
+3311 
-3323 FDQVMRLARNLSE
+3323 
-3336 ATIAVSDAIE
+3336 
-3346 AKFAIVLN
+3346 
-3354 ALVPASERDNTF
+3354 
-3366 PARARQATDAAERST
+3366 
-3381 FYRRELL
+3381 
-3388 LRVGSYLAGESDDAG
+3388 
-3403 TKALEAADRALTETQ
+3403 
-3418 NAMGLLD
+3418 
-3425 GAIRHAQSLDIT
+3425 
-3437 LPHLLRF
+3437 
-3444 THQVQQ
+3444 
-3450 VSQTEWRI
+3450 
-3458 TFTVQNIGGQNSPA
+3458 
-3472 TNVLFVATSGITLSP
+3472 
-3487 NSWSLPPLSPN
+3487 
-3498 ATQTITVTART
+3498 
-3509 PQRFTSGFGFVRTTL
+3509 
-3524 GKKPEDFNANFVPT
+3524 
-3538 IVILTSKDEIPPVI
+3538 
-3552 SDPTPKEDE
+3552 
-3561 VIRTATPTIAVTV
+3561 
-3574 SDFLSGLN
+3574 
-3582 ISSLRMTLDGQQ
+3582 
-3594 VNATYNIATRRFSYQ
+3594 
-3609 STQTLSEGTHT
+3609 
-3620 VVVEATDLD
+3620 
-3629 GNTARKEW
+3629 
-3637 RFTIRLGAP
+3637 
-3646 VEITDLRVSP
+3646 
-3656 NPFSPN
+3656 
-3662 GDGIDDVLNIHFRL
+3662 
-3676 SGDAVLTITVVDS
+3676 
-3689 QNKIVKTL
+3689 
-3697 ANEQPFNQGEHDLTW
+3697 
-3712 DGKKDDG
+3712 
-3719 EMAPTGTYGVRIAI
+3719 
-3733 IREGRQTNVVE
+3733 
-3744 ATVTADQEP
+3744 
-3753 LSISGVSVTPE
+3753 
-3764 RMRLTKETLT
+3764 
-3774 VAFNLSQDAK
+3774 
-3784 VTVKVYLGENTE
+3784 
-3796 DDGYA
+3796 
-3801 VRTITIDGKKGSNAV
+3801 
-3816 SWDGKDD
+3816 
-3823 NGRFVKPGIYAVAI
+3823 
-3837 EADNI
+3837 
-3842 TLASRVSLA
+3842 
-3851 GKVTVLS
+3851 
-3858 LPDLLAAGIGSA
+3858 
-3870 DQDGRTVLTALVRNI
+3870 
-3885 GAEPAKNIV
+3885 
-3894 VRFAVRDIAVGDV
+3894 
-3907 TIPALDAGA
+3907 
-3916 ETSVE
+3916 
-3921 LTLDPTRQQLIS
+3921 
-3933 EDISATV
+3933 
-3940 DPDNQIEE
+3940 
-3948 LEEFNNTVKTRTEI
+3948 
-3962 RAVRLAHILPA
+3962 
-3973 GVSLVAVPIQL
+3973 
-3984 FEPSPQSVFGFATPE
+3984 VFG
-3999 ETKVAWW
+3999 
-4006 DPQKAGEIK
+4006 
-4015 YRYANEIP
+4015 
-4023 TIEPGKGYFVKL
+4023 
-4035 PSERTLQWT
+4035 S
-4044 GLPARVSGDGR
+4044 
-4055 YVLNLQRGWNLIG
+4055 
-4068 LPRPGSVP
+4068 
-4076 LNEIQVKRPNETSA
+4076 
-4090 VQMVNP
+4090 M
-4096 DNRLVEPYAWTYS
+4096 
-4109 NAERRYQLVH
+4109 
-4119 PEVGEFG
+4119 
-4126 TLDVFKGYWVYAH
+4126 
-4139 EPCQLLV
+4139 
-4146 PAQSRSIS
+4146 
-4154 VTRKR
+4154 
-4159 SQIDGWFFRIEAE
+4159 
-4172 AGEFRDVVVVGKNA
+4172 
-4186 NRMWAQKPPASPE
+4186 
-4199 GQVVRLSLVDEQGR
+4199 
-4213 AWGAVV
+4213 
-4219 TDGDRRMRWR
+4219 
-4229 LVLEA
+4229 
-4234 DKGVERVALKFPDL
+4234 
-4248 GYLPKGLSAYLVDET
+4248 
-4263 TGQRRYLR
+4263 
-4271 TTPAF
+4271 
-4276 TVTLTPN
+4276 
-4283 RSATEKRT
+4283 
-4291 FQLVIVHEEPGL
+4291 
-4303 LRVVGLKAESLRG
+4303 
-4316 RGIAIQFTLTRPA
+4316 
-4329 QTQVEV
+4329 
-4335 LTMTGRK
+4335 
-4342 VATVE
+4342 
-4347 SRQSRSAGRH
+4347 
-4357 QIIWQGRDESEVQLP
+4357 
-4372 MGIYLIRMTA
+4372 
-4382 TDDEGRQV
+4382 
-4390 QATTTV
+4390 
-4396 RLR
+4396 